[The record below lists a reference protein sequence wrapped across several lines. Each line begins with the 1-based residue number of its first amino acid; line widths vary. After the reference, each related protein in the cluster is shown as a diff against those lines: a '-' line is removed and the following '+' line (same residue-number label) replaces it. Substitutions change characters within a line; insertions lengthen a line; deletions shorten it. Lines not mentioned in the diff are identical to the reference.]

1 VNKCTNLSRAARAIA
16 RGIRLLCRRSQRKNA
31 SAPLPVYCS
40 LRSLCILLAPLAEA
54 GAWSRCLPHSLAD
67 ERRVCSLDRPG
78 QRRASLAQHGG
89 ARFPTLAAELVA
101 DARS

>member
-1 VNKCTNLSRAARAIA
+1 MNKCTNLSRAARAIA

-40 LRSLCILLAPLAEA
+40 LRSLRLALVAAAFITRSQTKKTCLLAE
-54 GAWSRCLPHSLAD
+54 
-67 ERRVCSLDRPG
+67 
-78 QRRASLAQHGG
+78 AQHGG
-89 ARFPTLAAELVA
+89 ARFPTLAAEVVA